1 MILSGNEFAKW
12 CGDGFGNS
20 LMVCALATFES
31 GHHSVN
37 KRANF
42 AIIQQCAVTILI
54 GLVGS
59 EALLSYLNALGL
71 GALQELYFR
80 RRCKAANA
88 TATSMT
94 TDNDKSL

>member
-1 MILSGNEFAKW
+1 MMLSGNEFAKRS
-12 CGDGFGNS
+12 GGEFGNS

-59 EALLSYLNALGL
+59 EDLLSNFNDWRLCENYTSRE
-71 GALQELYFR
+71 GAKPQTLPQHR
-80 RRCKAANA
+80 
-88 TATSMT
+88 
-94 TDNDKSL
+94 